1 MKLFKLGIDEKTNL
15 PLEAKAMFEPQRNFD
30 VGAGKGSKL
39 ERKISGGVVGIILD
53 GRGRPYTIPT
63 EDKQRVAKLKEWMLE
78 LDIYPREALER
89 A

>member
-1 MKLFKLGIDEKTNL
+1 MLGPARRQSGAQDFRRRLVLSLAAVDVYTTN
-15 PLEAKAMFEPQRNFD
+15 
-30 VGAGKGSKL
+30 
-39 ERKISGGVVGIILD
+39 
-53 GRGRPYTIPT
+53 